1 MDGPLEGGK
10 RRRMEKRLQLTGDYT
25 EYAANPPE
33 QKNRIASARTE
44 WTRYANYFDGRP
56 VCASQTRAVPS
67 ADAVTT
73 RLAAASN
80 CASTTSMLCPS
91 GGA

>member
-33 QKNRIASARTE
+33 QKNRTLA
-44 WTRYANYFDGRP
+44 GM
-56 VCASQTRAVPS
+56 
-67 ADAVTT
+67 VT
-73 RLAAASN
+73 
-80 CASTTSMLCPS
+80 
-91 GGA
+91 